1 MSVLKNKLKEVLS
14 SVLPIV
20 VIVTLLHFT
29 LAPLDKGMFAA
40 FLIGSLLILIGLTIF
55 LFGIDLSID
64 SIGHDIGSFLMQK
77 NKIALVTVV
86 SLILGFFISF
96 AEPDLHILASQVSI
110 ITSGEFGRWLMVIV
124 VSIGLGIMMTLGM
137 LRILK
142 DVPLKYTFLFA
153 YGLIFILSLFS
164 SPDFLAIAFD
174 ASGAT
179 TGAITTPF
187 MLSLAGGVVSMK
199 KDSKTSEASNFGLVG
214 ISSTGAIIGVLSA
227 GVIMGIDK
235 LSGIQPV
242 AAPVFTSVSSVYLS
256 VIPVVAKDTFLSL
269 LPILLSYLFFQ
280 FKYFK
285 QDKSKMAV
293 ILKGLLLTYI
303 GLLMFLSG
311 VNSGFM
317 QVGKTMG
324 MKLAGMESKAPILI
338 LSFLLGLVT
347 VLAEPAVMVLT
358 HQIEDITSGHVKR
371 SLVLIFLSISVGLAI
386 FMAALRIIVPGIQ
399 LWMYLLAGFGAA
411 VAMAF
416 FTPDLFVGLAFDAGG
431 VASGPMTATFSLAFV
446 QGIAIITPGADMV
459 SDGFGM
465 IAIVAMMPIVAL
477 QLLGILYNIKTRK
490 SN

>member
-1 MSVLKNKLKEVLS
+1 M
-14 SVLPIV
+14 
-20 VIVTLLHFT
+20 
-29 LAPLDKGMFAA
+29 
-40 FLIGSLLILIGLTIF
+40 
-55 LFGIDLSID
+55 
-64 SIGHDIGSFLMQK
+64 
-77 NKIALVTVV
+77 
-86 SLILGFFISF
+86 
-96 AEPDLHILASQVSI
+96 
-110 ITSGEFGRWLMVIV
+110 
-124 VSIGLGIMMTLGM
+124 
-137 LRILK
+137 
-142 DVPLKYTFLFA
+142 
-153 YGLIFILSLFS
+153 
-164 SPDFLAIAFD
+164 
-174 ASGAT
+174 
-179 TGAITTPF
+179 
-187 MLSLAGGVVSMK
+187 
-199 KDSKTSEASNFGLVG
+199 
-214 ISSTGAIIGVLSA
+214 LSA

-358 HQIEDITSGHVKR
+358 HQIEDITSGYVKR

>member
-199 KDSKTSEASNFGLVG
+199 RTPK
-214 ISSTGAIIGVLSA
+214 
-227 GVIMGIDK
+227 
-235 LSGIQPV
+235 Q
-242 AAPVFTSVSSVYLS
+242 
-256 VIPVVAKDTFLSL
+256 AK
-269 LPILLSYLFFQ
+269 
-280 FKYFK
+280 
-285 QDKSKMAV
+285 
-293 ILKGLLLTYI
+293 
-303 GLLMFLSG
+303 
-311 VNSGFM
+311 
-317 QVGKTMG
+317 
-324 MKLAGMESKAPILI
+324 
-338 LSFLLGLVT
+338 
-347 VLAEPAVMVLT
+347 PATL
-358 HQIEDITSGHVKR
+358 
-371 SLVLIFLSISVGLAI
+371 
-386 FMAALRIIVPGIQ
+386 
-399 LWMYLLAGFGAA
+399 
-411 VAMAF
+411 
-416 FTPDLFVGLAFDAGG
+416 DL
-431 VASGPMTATFSLAFV
+431 
-446 QGIAIITPGADMV
+446 
-459 SDGFGM
+459 
-465 IAIVAMMPIVAL
+465 
-477 QLLGILYNIKTRK
+477 
-490 SN
+490 